1 MSTILKT
8 PVGTTLFASLTE
20 AVVFSPGGKTKPTPE
35 EPGHYETLLVLD
47 PSKKEVEDF
56 LTDLSD
62 KADEAASSLG
72 GKNRRDPLYSLTDD
86 VDENKQPTGFVRLK
100 FRCPAGGTTK
110 TGKVWSTTIPFF
122 DHQGQPF
129 EPEAELGNGS
139 KIRCSFE
146 LRPYSTGG
154 MTGVSLRLRA
164 AQVISAEYRSQPSA
178 GDFAGE
184 AVESEDFD
192 F

>member
-8 PVGTTLFASLTE
+8 PIGTTLFASLTK
-20 AVVFSPGGKTKPTPE
+20 AVVFSPGGKMEPTPE
-35 EPGHYETLLVLD
+35 EPGHFETLLVLD
-47 PSKKEVEDF
+47 PAKPEVEAF
-56 LTDLSD
+56 LTELAD
-62 KADEAASSLG
+62 KADEAASALG
-72 GKNRRDPLYSLTDD
+72 GKNRRDPLYSLSDD

-110 TGKVWSTTIPFF
+110 TGKKWSTTIPFF
-122 DHQGQPF
+122 DHQGEPFQPD
-129 EPEAELGNGS
+129 AELANGS

-154 MTGVSLRLRA
+154 LTGVSLRLRA
-164 AQVISAEYRSQPSA
+164 TQVISAEYRAQNSA